1 MEKLSQMPNIGPVL
15 EEQLMRVGIDTPEQ
29 LIKIGSRAA
38 WLRIK
43 QIDASACI
51 HRLYALEGAVQGIR
65 KNLLPQEVKASLKAF
80 YDENK

>member
-15 EEQLMRVGIDTPEQ
+15 EEQLMRVGIGTPEQ

-43 QIDASACI
+43 QIDASACK
-51 HRLYALEGAVQGIR
+51 HRLYALEGSTGHTEKFAAAGGKGVFEGVLR
-65 KNLLPQEVKASLKAF
+65 
-80 YDENK
+80 

>member
-1 MEKLSQMPNIGPVL
+1 MEKLSQMPNIGPAL
-15 EEQLMRVGIDTPEQ
+15 EEQLMRSGNRHAGAAN
-29 LIKIGSRAA
+29 KIGSREA
-38 WLRIK
+38 WCRIK

-80 YDENK
+80 YNENK